1 MGVYS
6 GFPVITET
14 LDVDGGTATAAA
26 GAATLNKP
34 AGVITSE
41 ALTTAAAGDY
51 TLTLTNS
58 VIAAG
63 DIVLVTLHAG
73 SNTTVPVYL
82 HGVAVSAGS
91 VVAKARNAHAT
102 AALNGTLV
110 FHFVVV
116 KP

>member
-1 MGVYS
+1 MAVYS

-14 LDVDGGTATAAA
+14 LDVDGGTVTAAS

-34 AGVITSE
+34 AGVVTSE
-41 ALTTAAAGDY
+41 ALTTAAGSDY

-58 VIAAG
+58 VIAVG
-63 DIVLVTLHAG
+63 DIVLFTLHAG
-73 SNTTVPVYL
+73 SNTTAPVYL

-91 VVAKARNAHAT
+91 VVAKARNAHASG
-102 AALNGTLV
+102 ALNGTLV
-110 FHFVVV
+110 FHYLVI